1 MPIVSLN
8 DIHVAFGSKVV
19 FDKLRLAFY
28 PHEKVALVGPNGC
41 GKTTLLKLILGTE
54 QADIG
59 TVRTRKNLRFGYLP
73 QSTERLTAKYQ
84 ADDDKTVIEE
94 LHSTVRDIGRLQK
107 NIHDSAEQM
116 SWLEGAELTAA
127 TKKYDRLCRE
137 FEVRGGY
144 NYEIRIKEIAAGLG
158 LDEKFY
164 NLKTSQLSG
173 GQKSRLGLA
182 KVLLADADLLL
193 LDEPTNNLDFEA
205 TMWLEDFLK
214 RFDGAAVIVS
224 HDRFL
229 LDRLVTKTIEIR
241 NRSATVYPG
250 NYTNYRKE
258 KQKRDLEFERQYRRR
273 VEFVE
278 HTRDFIA
285 RNKDQEGMRK
295 VARGRKKQ
303 LDDLLRAEPDFLAKP
318 AYERHFD
325 FEFAPVE
332 QKSQRAQTILSCEDL
347 TKRFDS
353 VTLFEDLN
361 FEVLTGQRLGIIGPN
376 GSGKTTLL
384 KLALGHE
391 QPTSGRIE
399 LKPNVSIGYLDQA
412 GAELDDENTVLEEAA
427 TVLPDSLPERVRGRL
442 GAFLFSGDD
451 VFKRVGQL
459 SGGERNRLALCKLV
473 LSGPQVLILDEPTN
487 HLDIPSIEALE
498 GALQN
503 YTGTIIVV
511 SHDRF
516 LLDKVAEQLLVLGVD
531 EFGKRKDGCYEL
543 VIGSF
548 SQYAQ
553 LLNERRQAKTEEPSK
568 QKKAKP
574 GRSQKTTP
582 EELLQFAMWSFERL
596 EKCIEETEGQITE
609 LTDRFGDT
617 TIYKNPQ
624 DVAALQKQLNERKHH
639 LELLYRAYEHKLNA

>member
-1 MPIVSLN
+1 MAIVSLD
-8 DIHVAFGSKVV
+8 DIHIAFGPKVV
-19 FDKLRLAFY
+19 FDKLRLKIH

-41 GKTTLLKLILGTE
+41 GKTTLLKLILGAE
-54 QADIG
+54 HADIG
-59 TVRTRKNLRFGYLP
+59 TVHAKKNLRPGYLP
-73 QSTERLTAKYQ
+73 QEPQ
-84 ADDDKTVIEE
+84 FDNDKTAIEE
-94 LHSTVRDIGRLQK
+94 LHGTARDILQLQTG
-107 NIHDSAEQM
+107 IHELTEQM
-116 SWLEGAELTAA
+116 SRLEGAELAA
-127 TKKYDRLCRE
+127 AMKQYDKLCRQ
-137 FEVRGGY
+137 FEVCGGY
-144 NYEIRIKEIAAGLG
+144 GYENRIKEIAAGLG

-164 NLKTSQLSG
+164 DVKTSELSG

-193 LDEPTNNLDFEA
+193 LDEPINHLDFDA

-214 RFDGAAVIVS
+214 KFDGSAVIVS

-241 NRSATVYPG
+241 NRSAAVFPG
-250 NYTNYRKE
+250 NYTNYRRE
-258 KQKRDLEFERQYRRR
+258 KKKRDLEFERQYRQR

-278 HTRDFIA
+278 RTRDFIA

-303 LDDLLRAEPDFLAKP
+303 LNDLLRAEPDFLAKP
-318 AYERHFD
+318 TYEKQLD

-332 QKSQRAQTILSCEDL
+332 QKSRRAQTVLSCKGL

-353 VTLFEDLN
+353 VTLFENLN
-361 FEVLTGQRLGIIGPN
+361 LDVLTGHRLGIIGPN

-391 QPTSGRIE
+391 QPTTGRIE
-399 LKPNVSIGYLDQA
+399 LKSNVSIGYLDQA
-412 GAELDDENTVLEEAA
+412 GAELNDENSVLEEAT
-427 TVLPDSLPERVRGRL
+427 TVLPDSTPGQVRSRL
-442 GAFLFSGDD
+442 GAFLFSRDD
-451 VFKRVGQL
+451 VFKKVGQL

-473 LSGPQVLILDEPTN
+473 LSGPQVLMLDEPTN

-516 LLDKVAEQLLVLGVD
+516 FLDKVVDQLLVLGVD
-531 EFGKRKDGCYEL
+531 ELGKRTDGRYEL

-548 SQYAQ
+548 SQYTQ
-553 LLNERRQAKTEEPSK
+553 LLDERRQVETEGPSK

-574 GRSQKTTP
+574 DKSRTATP
-582 EELLQFAMWSFERL
+582 PELLQFAMWSYEKL
-596 EKCIEETEGQITE
+596 EKAVEETEGQIME
-609 LTDRFGDT
+609 LTERFGNAA
-617 TIYKNPQ
+617 IYKNPQ
-624 DVAALQKQLNERKHH
+624 DVAALQEQLDERKYH
-639 LELLYRAYEHKLNA
+639 LELLYRVYERKLKS